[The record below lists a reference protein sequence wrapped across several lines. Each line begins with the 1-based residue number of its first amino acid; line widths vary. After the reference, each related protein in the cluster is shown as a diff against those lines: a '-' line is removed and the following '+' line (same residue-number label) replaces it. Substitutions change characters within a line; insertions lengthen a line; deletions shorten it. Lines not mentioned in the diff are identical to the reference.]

1 MKPSFFS
8 MNRSTNRAHASLVA
22 VASAL
27 ALFSTTAT
35 AQQTP
40 AAAPPVSSPA
50 SDRPD
55 SARAPEDAPRPS
67 GPTPNE
73 LQEQQDVDAPI
84 TEFDFRGAVISASG
98 LTSDEAAEKAR
109 ARAPQIASAEA
120 VADSAYWDSRVVWSG
135 FMPQVNAYFQYKRIN
150 LVENVPFQ
158 LPPGIDPMI
167 AAAFGTDQGAFTYPE
182 NNYAVGASIKVP
194 VLDMLLRVW
203 PAYEASKNLVQARKF
218 QTEGTADGV
227 ELSAREAYYAYVLA
241 LANRAVFEQ
250 SVKQAQAQRDQ
261 IQLFV
266 DAGTVAPVDLM
277 SSISRYEAARS
288 ALARAEGVVATSRS
302 RLATLMGV
310 SSEKVTTISEPVADL
325 PASPTASSEDLVR
338 RGLNQRPELKALRE
352 LVGVHQLQKKAERG
366 SAMPQISLD
375 GTILDA
381 MPNPRYIPINKTQFK
396 HSWELGGTVSWTPNL
411 SLLGY
416 QRSQREN
423 AEIAKARADVMS
435 LEDAVRIEV
444 VQAYEDYKAAD
455 AQAKASQAQLR
466 AAEEAYRVRLA
477 MYRVG
482 AGVVIDLLQE
492 DLRVTEARLALAN
505 AAINARVAMARLKRA
520 AVLD

>member
-1 MKPSFFS
+1 MVG
-8 MNRSTNRAHASLVA
+8 AA

-27 ALFSTTAT
+27 ALFSTTAM

-40 AAAPPVSSPA
+40 PATPAPVNPPATDRPPDNPA
-50 SDRPD
+50 S
-55 SARAPEDAPRPS
+55 
-67 GPTPNE
+67 GPAT
-73 LQEQQDVDAPI
+73 QEIRQIEAADAPI
-84 TEFDFRGAVISASG
+84 TEFDFRGAVISSTG
-98 LTSDEAAEKAR
+98 LTSDEAAQKAR

-120 VADSAYWDSRVVWSG
+120 VALSAYWDSRVVWSG

-158 LPPGIDPMI
+158 INTEGLSETTQLVASELFP
-167 AAAFGTDQGAFTYPE
+167 GTDQGAFTSPV
-182 NNYAVGASIKVP
+182 NNYAVGATLKVP

-203 PAYEASKNLVQARKF
+203 PAYEASKNLIEARKF

-266 DAGTVAPVDLM
+266 DAGTAAPVDLM
-277 SSISRYEAARS
+277 TSTSRYEAARS
-288 ALARAEGVVATSRS
+288 ALARADGVVATSRS

-310 SSEKVTTISEPVADL
+310 PAEQITTISEPVADL
-325 PASPTASSEDLVR
+325 PPSPTKSSEDLVK
-338 RGLNQRPELKALRE
+338 RGLTERPELKALRE
-352 LVGVHQLQKKAERG
+352 LVGVHNLQKKAERG
-366 SAMPQISLD
+366 SAMPQISID
-375 GTILDA
+375 GTMLHA
-381 MPNPRYIPINKTQFK
+381 QPNPRYIPINKNEFK
-396 HSWELGGTVSWTPNL
+396 NSWEIGGTLSWTPNA
-411 SLLGY
+411 SLVGY
-416 QRSQREN
+416 QRSQRES
-423 AEIAKARADVMS
+423 AEIAKARADVIS

-455 AQAKASQAQLR
+455 ATAKASQAQLR

-505 AAINARVAMARLKRA
+505 AAINARVALARLKRA